1 MTTAVRDTTGYQLM
15 TFIDIRKVRGG
26 DLNER
31 RRRQIVLSEALSM
44 QRLSYCAVSTTERKC
59 SKSVIVPLGAVL
71 RSIFLS
77 PRIS

>member
-15 TFIDIRKVRGG
+15 TFIDIRKVDGS

-31 RRRQIVLSEALSM
+31 RRRQIVLSEALFM
-44 QRLSYCAVSTTERKC
+44 QRLSHCAVSTTERKY
-59 SKSVIVPLGAVL
+59 SKSVIAPLGAV